1 MENLLKE
8 TVIDVVQVA
17 ASADTTTLTTDVVD
31 MAGYDAATFLCITG
45 DVTSTSVLTL
55 TVKGN
60 TANSTSSPTP
70 VTVKATDAL
79 TAGAT
84 DTDSKILAVN
94 VNRPAYRYLF
104 ATLARATANAVI
116 GGIICIRYKARSLV
130 TTQGATVVASAQSTP
145 N

>member
-8 TVIDVVQVA
+8 CVVDVVQAA
-17 ASADTTTLTTDVVD
+17 ASAGTSTLTTSVVD
-31 MAGYDAATFLCITG
+31 MAGYDAATFLCMTG
-45 DVTSTSVLTL
+45 DVTATSVLTL

-79 TAGAT
+79 TAGAN
-84 DTDSKILAVN
+84 DTDSKIIAVN

-104 ATLARATANAVI
+104 AELTRATANAVVNNI
-116 GGIICIRYKARSLV
+116 VCIRYKARTLPV
-130 TTQGATVVASAQSTP
+130 TQSSDVVASAQSTP